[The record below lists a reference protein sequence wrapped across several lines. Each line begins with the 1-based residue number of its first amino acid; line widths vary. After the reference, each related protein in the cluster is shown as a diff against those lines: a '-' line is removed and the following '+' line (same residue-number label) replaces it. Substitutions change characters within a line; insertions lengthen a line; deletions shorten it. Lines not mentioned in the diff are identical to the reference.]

1 LIANVFNFGMAG
13 ITPIFWILCGVAGA
27 FAFILP
33 AKKGKPEEEAP
44 PAPVVFSL
52 ARRTIWL
59 WFVPLALIL
68 LVAGGFA
75 TYRIGVV
82 VAADVRFGQSLEAR
96 RLGEEEK
103 AEEEK
108 AEEEK
113 AEEEKAEEE
122 KAEALNEQVV
132 QLRPEEGQYWLGLG
146 VAYLDLAETQTVTS
160 GKVASLVAARAPL
173 KKALPLTDQPDNAWV
188 NLVFSY
194 WSEAETMGKLEP
206 GNLPA
211 GAQRLLGKAR
221 DLFRICLQFD
231 QTLPHVWF
239 YLSDIS
245 CLLSDWSTAKETGLQ
260 AIRLDPDY
268 ANAYL
273 FLAKTEIQL
282 ADLPSAWE
290 HLQNALALEPNNAEA
305 KLLLE
310 QLK

>member
-1 LIANVFNFGMAG
+1 MAG

-44 PAPVVFSL
+44 PAPVVFSP

-96 RLGEEEK
+96 RLG
-103 AEEEK
+103 
-108 AEEEK
+108 
-113 AEEEKAEEE
+113 EEEKAEEE

>member
-1 LIANVFNFGMAG
+1 MAG

-96 RLGEEEK
+96 RLG
-103 AEEEK
+103 
-108 AEEEK
+108 
-113 AEEEKAEEE
+113 EEEKAEEE